1 MIADLFARTLSGE
14 IMMHGLTLFKKREDK
29 HHGGE
34 SLGQRLKSLRT
45 ALSLTQKDAA
55 LRLGIAVRTY
65 QNYEQDEREPGA
77 AFIVGMKERFGVA
90 PLWLLT
96 GEGPVQLDERDDAKV
111 EAAPETFPAQ
121 ERRHDITLGEKLKR
135 YRQFRGFS
143 RLELARRIGTN
154 PESVARYERGNR
166 EPSIAIIE
174 KLAASLEI
182 DSGELLK
189 TARSERSAMK

>member
-1 MIADLFARTLSGE
+1 MPADLFARTLSGE

-34 SLGQRLKSLRT
+34 SLGQRLKLLRT
-45 ALSLTQKDAA
+45 ARGLTQKDAA
-55 LRLGIAVRTY
+55 IRLGIAVRTY
-65 QNYEQDEREPGA
+65 QNYERDEREPGA

-96 GEGPVQLDERDDAKV
+96 GEGPVHLDERDDRKRK
-111 EAAPETFPAQ
+111 APSETLSAQ

-143 RLELARRIGTN
+143 RLELARRIGAS